1 MSSEEDKMKKQ
12 IYLIFVLVLLVNAL
26 FVFPQQ
32 DEPIIVSPLIG
43 GDLDRVERDYF
54 HLFPQIDGFEKAVFY
69 LNDDKSFRA
78 KITTNINDEFKDTII
93 ERYSSISDMENHI
106 TTRVFVDLRENAGP
120 DFTVHTSFS
129 RLAMQK
135 MVTLNEQKLFTI
147 DKLTI
152 DQKFKEPSLSSIWET
167 EVADIN
173 AVIKEGKSN
182 VPSYIMTGT
191 AIGGVAGFLVGWIAG
206 KNDKKELIPSEF
218 SGAIVGM
225 LIGGAIGLITGAIL
239 GISSSEEEVM
249 IDPLSPSGI
258 STLKSY
264 SLYYRHIEQ
273 KKE

>member
-1 MSSEEDKMKKQ
+1 M
-12 IYLIFVLVLLVNAL
+12 
-26 FVFPQQ
+26 
-32 DEPIIVSPLIG
+32 
-43 GDLDRVERDYF
+43 RD
-54 HLFPQIDGFEKAVFY
+54 D
-69 LNDDKSFRA
+69 S
-78 KITTNINDEFKDTII
+78 
-93 ERYSSISDMENHI
+93 
-106 TTRVFVDLRENAGP
+106 GP
-120 DFTVHTSFS
+120 NFTVNTGFS
-129 RLAMQK
+129 SLFEQK
-135 MVTLNEQKLFTI
+135 MVTLDEQKLFTI
-147 DKLTI
+147 DKLTVE
-152 DQKFKEPSLSSIWET
+152 QKFKEPSISSIWET

-182 VPSYIMTGT
+182 VTSYIMTGT

-264 SLYYRHIEQ
+264 SLYYRHIEEQ
-273 KKE
+273 KEKYK